1 MIKRVINFLRGQELK
16 AYNDDDD
23 DDEDSDMPNF
33 VTKVKVRGD
42 TKSTLLPRQWTT
54 DSLSRHFC
62 VALMMAKRF
71 RCE

>member
-1 MIKRVINFLRGQELK
+1 MFDSMSTHKKRREKMIKRVINFLRGQELK

-42 TKSTLLPRQWTT
+42 TKSTLLPRQ
-54 DSLSRHFC
+54 
-62 VALMMAKRF
+62 
-71 RCE
+71 